1 MTTGEYNTVH
11 GIHLEKC
18 TMIIKRTENGIHGR
32 MEGWMNALLDG
43 WINGWPH
50 HTTTQLSIHLPGPD
64 TAWT

>member
-1 MTTGEYNTVH
+1 MYDDSKGE
-11 GIHLEKC
+11 L
-18 TMIIKRTENGIHGR
+18 R
-32 MEGWMNALLDG
+32 MEYMVEGWMNALLDG